1 MRKELTLAIVA
12 VALAFL
18 AVQSASFLQSRPSAA
33 VMKGDILTE
42 STARPGAVQPLVVS
56 WVETIAT
63 VVLGPLAVAILCYL
77 FIRRTF

>member
-1 MRKELTLAIVA
+1 
-12 VALAFL
+12 
-18 AVQSASFLQSRPSAA
+18 
-33 VMKGDILTE
+33 
-42 STARPGAVQPLVVS
+42 LVVS